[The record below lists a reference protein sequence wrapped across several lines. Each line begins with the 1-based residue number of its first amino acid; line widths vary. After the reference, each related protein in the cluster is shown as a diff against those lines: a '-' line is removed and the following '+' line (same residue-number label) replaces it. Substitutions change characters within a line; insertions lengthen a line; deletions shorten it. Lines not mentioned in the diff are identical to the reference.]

1 MTYDEIFEYEQEKL
15 KTLCDVD
22 SVPAKYM
29 NLDGDA
35 KRAKIRAID
44 KGAVE
49 ERKTLYLSVAFGWYE
64 DLGFGSNKELFN
76 SDLITSKCAAECYKQ
91 VNRAKVELIVHNGNF
106 EEVGKMPSSHLDA
119 FLRISSDSGT
129 DEEFRVRV
137 KAVYDDLYIKK
148 VEGDDLTAKRILG
161 YIREKYEGNSPKEA
175 RKKRTIESSASTAS
189 RDEDFGA
196 FNFDDDEDD
205 ASTGPNSNDK
215 AERKPS
221 ISHQQLPSS
230 DTLVKFPSKSSDD
243 LTEEEMDLYL
253 SSLAEWL
260 NDKGKISL
268 TKNLIAE
275 ILGGK
280 KRSLW
285 SLLRIYKSDVGVR
298 EYKKTLKKALSSRPW
313 GRSKSVS

>member
-1 MTYDEIFEYEQEKL
+1 
-15 KTLCDVD
+15 
-22 SVPAKYM
+22 M

-189 RDEDFGA
+189 RDEDVGA

-243 LTEEEMDLYL
+243 LTEEEMDIYL

>member
-1 MTYDEIFEYEQEKL
+1 
-15 KTLCDVD
+15 
-22 SVPAKYM
+22 M

-148 VEGDDLTAKRILG
+148 VEGDDLTAKRILD

>member
-1 MTYDEIFEYEQEKL
+1 
-15 KTLCDVD
+15 
-22 SVPAKYM
+22 
-29 NLDGDA
+29 
-35 KRAKIRAID
+35 
-44 KGAVE
+44 
-49 ERKTLYLSVAFGWYE
+49 
-64 DLGFGSNKELFN
+64 
-76 SDLITSKCAAECYKQ
+76 
-91 VNRAKVELIVHNGNF
+91 
-106 EEVGKMPSSHLDA
+106 MPSSHLDA

-243 LTEEEMDLYL
+243 LTEEEMDIYL

>member
-1 MTYDEIFEYEQEKL
+1 MTYDELFEYEQEKL
-15 KTLCDVD
+15 KNFCDVD
-22 SVPAKYM
+22 SVPPKYM

-243 LTEEEMDLYL
+243 LTEEEMDIYL

>member
-1 MTYDEIFEYEQEKL
+1 
-15 KTLCDVD
+15 
-22 SVPAKYM
+22 M

-189 RDEDFGA
+189 RDEDFGD

-243 LTEEEMDLYL
+243 LTEEEMDIYL